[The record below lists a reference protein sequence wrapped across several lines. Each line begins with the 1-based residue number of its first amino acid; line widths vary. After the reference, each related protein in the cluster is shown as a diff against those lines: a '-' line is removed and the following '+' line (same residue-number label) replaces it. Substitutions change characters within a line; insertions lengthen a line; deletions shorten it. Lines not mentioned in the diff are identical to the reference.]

1 MEESLKLRR
10 DKMLPR
16 RRLERRIANGEV
28 RAEDVTLA
36 LSNAALT
43 AESPLIL
50 KRLKIPEYELWE
62 E

>member
-1 MEESLKLRR
+1 MLARKRLKQ
-10 DKMLPR
+10 
-16 RRLERRIANGEV
+16 RIANGEV

-43 AESPLIL
+43 AGSPLIL
-50 KRLKIPEYELWE
+50 KRVKIPGYELWE